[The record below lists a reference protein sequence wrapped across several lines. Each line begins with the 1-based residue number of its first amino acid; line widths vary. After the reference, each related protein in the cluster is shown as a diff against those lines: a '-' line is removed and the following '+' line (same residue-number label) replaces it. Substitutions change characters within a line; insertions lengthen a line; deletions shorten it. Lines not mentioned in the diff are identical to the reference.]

1 MLNSIFLI
9 IFSLILVFIV
19 EKIYPKIKPTVN
31 YLDKFEYVPILTANI
46 YADLLIILITFLGVA
61 FNSKTLVEWYKKYRL
76 SAMIADILIGVLY
89 MLLARY
95 LIYLFR
101 IDVSLTGFAL
111 IAVAIQI
118 VFDLLFYGFFQ
129 SVPRGVNL
137 VLDFFKDYAK
147 EVGTGALIG
156 DAFLV
161 IFAVLI
167 SAILNTQS
175 FDFNIV
181 ALIVS
186 MYLVP
191 YILYMK

>member
-1 MLNSIFLI
+1 MQNSIFLV
-9 IFSLILVFIV
+9 IFSLIIVFIV
-19 EKIYPKIKPTVN
+19 EKIYPKIKPTIN
-31 YLDKFEYVPILTANI
+31 YLDKFEYIPILTANI
-46 YADLLIILITFLGVA
+46 YADLLIILITFLGIA
-61 FNSKTLVEWYKKYRL
+61 FKSDYLVEWYKKYRL

-101 IDVSLTGFAL
+101 LDVSLTGFAL
-111 IAVAIQI
+111 IAVSIQI

-161 IFAVLI
+161 IFAVLL

-181 ALIVS
+181 ALIVAV
-186 MYLVP
+186 YLVP

>member
-129 SVPRGVNL
+129 SVPRGVNQ

>member
-1 MLNSIFLI
+1 MQNSIFLV
-9 IFSLILVFIV
+9 IFSFIIVFIV
-19 EKIYPKIKPTVN
+19 EKIYPKIKPTIN
-31 YLDKFEYVPILTANI
+31 YLDKFEYIPILTANI
-46 YADLLIILITFLGVA
+46 YADLLIILITFLGIA
-61 FNSKTLVEWYKKYRL
+61 FKSDYLVEWYKKYRL

-101 IDVSLTGFAL
+101 LDVSLTGFAL
-111 IAVAIQI
+111 IAVTIQI

-161 IFAVLI
+161 IFAVLL
-167 SAILNTQS
+167 SAILNTQT

-181 ALIVS
+181 ALIVAV
-186 MYLVP
+186 YLVP
-191 YILYMK
+191 YILYTK

>member
-1 MLNSIFLI
+1 MQNSIFLV
-9 IFSLILVFIV
+9 IFSLIIVFIV
-19 EKIYPKIKPTVN
+19 EKIYPKIKPTIN
-31 YLDKFEYVPILTANI
+31 YLDKFEYIPILTANI
-46 YADLLIILITFLGVA
+46 YADLLIILITFLGIA
-61 FNSKTLVEWYKKYRL
+61 FKSDYLVEWYKKYRL

-89 MLLARY
+89 MLFARY

-101 IDVSLTGFAL
+101 LDVSLTGFAL
-111 IAVAIQI
+111 IAVTIQI

-161 IFAVLI
+161 IFAVLL

-181 ALIVS
+181 ALIVAV
-186 MYLVP
+186 YLVP

>member
-1 MLNSIFLI
+1 MQNSIFLV
-9 IFSLILVFIV
+9 IFSLIIVFIV
-19 EKIYPKIKPTVN
+19 EKIYPKIKPTIN
-31 YLDKFEYVPILTANI
+31 YLDKFEYIPILTANI
-46 YADLLIILITFLGVA
+46 YADLLIILITFLGIA
-61 FNSKTLVEWYKKYRL
+61 FKSDYLVEWYKKYRL

-101 IDVSLTGFAL
+101 LDVSLTGFAL
-111 IAVAIQI
+111 IAVTIQI

-129 SVPRGVNL
+129 SVPRGVNK

-161 IFAVLI
+161 IFAVLL

-181 ALIVS
+181 ALIVAV
-186 MYLVP
+186 YLVP

>member
-1 MLNSIFLI
+1 MQNSIFLI
-9 IFSLILVFIV
+9 IFSLIIVFIV
-19 EKIYPKIKPTVN
+19 EKIYPKIKPTIN
-31 YLDKFEYVPILTANI
+31 YLDKFEYIPILTANI
-46 YADLLIILITFLGVA
+46 YADLLIILITFLGIA
-61 FNSKTLVEWYKKYRL
+61 FKSDYLVEWYKKYRL

-101 IDVSLTGFAL
+101 LDVSLTGFAL
-111 IAVAIQI
+111 IAVTIQI

-161 IFAVLI
+161 IFAVLL

-181 ALIVS
+181 ALIVAV
-186 MYLVP
+186 YLVP